1 MRLITRSDFDGLA
14 CGALLLEAGIIDSW
28 TFAHPKDIQDGL
40 VPVTENDVLA
50 NVPFVEGCG
59 LWFDHH
65 SSEEERVKY
74 KGKYKG
80 ESRITPSCARIIYE
94 YYGGKER
101 FPQFDD
107 LMVAVDKVDSGNLT
121 RDEILNPQGW
131 ILVGFLMD
139 PRTGLGRFRN
149 FTISNYQLMEKL
161 LVCCRTMT
169 TAEILAMPDIKERIE
184 LYNDQTEHFKE
195 MVAAHTK
202 TERDVI
208 ITDLRGVDPIYTGN
222 RFMIYSLYPEQNIS
236 AWIVSGKGGK
246 GCSVAVGY
254 SILNRTSNVNVGS
267 LMLKYG
273 GGGHKAVGTCQF
285 ADEDIPEKL
294 PKLLDELVNYDKYYN
309 V

>member
-14 CGALLLEAGIIDSW
+14 CGALLLEAGVVDSY
-28 TFAHPKDIQDGL
+28 TFAHPKDLQDGL

-50 NVPFVEGCG
+50 NVPYVEGCG

-65 SSEEERVKY
+65 SSEDERLQLE
-74 KGKYKG
+74 GKYKG
-80 ESRITPSCARIIYE
+80 ESRHTPSCARIIYE
-94 YYGGKER
+94 YYGGKEK

-107 LMVAVDKVDSGNLT
+107 LMEAVDKVDSANLT
-121 RDEILNPQGW
+121 IDEVLNPEGW
-131 ILVGFLMD
+131 ILIGFLMD

-161 LVCCRTMT
+161 LVCCRTMST
-169 TAEILAMPDIKERIE
+169 QEILNMSDIIERIE
-184 LYNDQTEHFKE
+184 LYNEQTEKFKD
-195 MVAAHTK
+195 MIKAHTK
-202 TERDVI
+202 TDGKVI

-222 RFMIYSLYPEQNIS
+222 RFIIYSLYPQQNVS
-236 AWIVSGKGGK
+236 AWIVSGRGGH

-254 SILNRTSNVNVGS
+254 SIINRTSNVDVGN

-285 ADEDIPEKL
+285 SDETMEEKL
-294 PKLLDELVNYDKYYN
+294 PLVLADLVDLSK
-309 V
+309 

>member
-14 CGALLLEAGIIDSW
+14 CGALLLEAGIIDNY
-28 TFAHPKDIQDGL
+28 TFAHPKDLQDGL
-40 VPVTENDVLA
+40 VTVTEDDCLA

-65 SSEEERVKY
+65 SSEEERNAH
-74 KGKYKG
+74 KGKCEG
-80 ESRITPSCARIIYE
+80 ESRRAPSCARIIYE

-107 LMVAVDKVDSGNLT
+107 LMEAVDKVDSGSLNK
-121 RDEILNPQGW
+121 DEILNPKGW

-149 FTISNYQLMEKL
+149 FSISNYQLMEKL

-169 TAEILAMPDIKERIE
+169 TAEILSMPDIIERIT
-184 LYNDQTEHFKE
+184 LYDEQMVKFKKMLAKHTE
-195 MVAAHTK
+195 V
-202 TERDVI
+202 RGDVI
-208 ITDLRGVDPIYTGN
+208 ITDLREENPIFTGN
-222 RFMIYSLYPEQNIS
+222 RFLIYSLYPEQNIS
-236 AWIVSGKGGK
+236 AWVVSGKGGK

-254 SILNRTSNVNVGS
+254 SILNRTSNVDVGA

-285 ADEDIPEKL
+285 SDENVEEQL
-294 PKLLDELVNYDKYYN
+294 PKLLDELVTLNS
-309 V
+309 

>member
-1 MRLITRSDFDGLA
+1 MKLITRSDFDGLA
-14 CGALLLEAGIIDSW
+14 CGALLLEAGVVDSF

-40 VPVTENDVLA
+40 VTVTENDVLA
-50 NVPFVEGCG
+50 NVPYAPGCG

-65 SSEEERVKY
+65 SSEQERLDL

-80 ESRITPSCARIIYE
+80 ESRHAPSCARIIYE

-121 RDEILNPQGW
+121 IDEVQNPQGW

-195 MVAAHTK
+195 MVAANTYV
-202 TERDVI
+202 EGDVI
-208 ITDLRGVDPIYTGN
+208 ISDMRGVDPIYTGN
-222 RFMIYSLYPEQNIS
+222 RFLIYSLYPEQNIS
-236 AWIVSGKGGK
+236 AWIVNGKGGL

-254 SILNRTSNVNVGS
+254 SILNRTSDVDVGN

-273 GGGHKAVGTCQF
+273 GGGHRAVGTCQF
-285 ADEDIPEKL
+285 KDDEVGEKL
-294 PKLLDELVNYDKYYN
+294 PSLLYDLVHYGE
-309 V
+309 